1 MPMCG
6 FNKKMIEG
14 LKAFHE
20 GLVEHGLIERSR
32 LKGISIEEILQRELR
47 DMDRF
52 LAETHR
58 IQNPEV
64 REITEAVTRYA
75 RAFYALV
82 NKEKAGDYQNTIGFL
97 WEFYINMDAKFYS
110 DLEGKPDDMRQ
121 LADYLNEQSKTSSR

>member
-20 GLVEHGLIERSR
+20 GLVEHGLIERSKI
-32 LKGISIEEILQRELR
+32 KGCSIEAILQRELQ

-52 LAETHR
+52 LSETHQ
-58 IQNPEV
+58 IQNPEM
-64 REITEAVTRYA
+64 REITEAITRYA
-75 RAFYALV
+75 RAFYTLV
-82 NKEKAGDYQNTIGFL
+82 NKQGIDNYRDTASFL
-97 WEFYINMDAKFYS
+97 REFYINMDAKFYS

-121 LADYLNEQSKTSSR
+121 LADYLNEQTQEENK